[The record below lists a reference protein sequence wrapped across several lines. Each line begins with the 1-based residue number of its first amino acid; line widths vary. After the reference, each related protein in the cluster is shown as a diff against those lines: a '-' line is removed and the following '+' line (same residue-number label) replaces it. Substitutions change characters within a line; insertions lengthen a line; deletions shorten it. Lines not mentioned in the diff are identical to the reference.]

1 MVLHLSLAFEKIC
14 TERRDKDI
22 VTGIT
27 CLLDGERTVLDI
39 GCGDGMLTKKAM
51 EKLGLGAVGLE
62 VSIPKNAK
70 VPVRLFD
77 GQKLPYPDSSF
88 DSVFLIDVLHHTRHS
103 ESLIG
108 EALRVTKKS
117 VIIKDHYYTNQF
129 DLAALKIADFAGNFL
144 TDAKTPF
151 YFKSKWEWAEL
162 LRQYRHEKI
171 EWTSEILPKIT
182 FQQIM
187 MKLHK

>member
-1 MVLHLSLAFEKIC
+1 MVLPLSVTFENLC
-14 TERRDKDI
+14 TGKRDYDI
-22 VTGIT
+22 VSGIAR
-27 CLLDGERTVLDI
+27 LLEGERTVLDI
-39 GCGDGMLTKKAM
+39 GCGDGRLTKKAM
-51 EKLGLGAVGLE
+51 EKLVLEMHGLE
-62 VSIPKNAK
+62 VSIPRNAK

-77 GQKLPYPDSSF
+77 GQNLPYPDSSF
-88 DSVFLIDVLHHTRHS
+88 DSVFLIDVLHHTEHS
-103 ESLIG
+103 ETLIG